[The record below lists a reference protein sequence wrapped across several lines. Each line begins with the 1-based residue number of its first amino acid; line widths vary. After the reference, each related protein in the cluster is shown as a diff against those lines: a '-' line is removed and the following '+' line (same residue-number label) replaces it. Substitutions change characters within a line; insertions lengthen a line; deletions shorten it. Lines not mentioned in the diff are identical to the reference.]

1 MPNAELL
8 SLLGRSKLPLSLLIF
23 AFIIIFSLFHNLG
36 SFGSVHL
43 LVEGGGGVHD
53 ALCHGQI
60 AQVGAE
66 LALVGVLIDHVSVL
80 HVGDVGLHHFI
91 GILNVLFEIML
102 LQFAFKQLALVEF
115 VLQILLEIVLY
126 ID

>member
-8 SLLGRSKLPLSLLIF
+8 CLLGRSQLPLSLLIF
-23 AFIIIFSLFHNLG
+23 AFILIFSLFNNLG
-36 SFGSVHL
+36 CIGGVHL
-43 LVEGGGGVHD
+43 LVEGGGGVH
-53 ALCHGQI
+53 ATLRHGQI

-80 HVGDVGLHHFI
+80 HVGDVGLHQFI

-115 VLQILLEIVLY
+115 VFQILLETVLY